1 MEPLIEFDRWLFYLI
16 NGAGAN
22 GFFDAVMPFLTDFS
36 NFEIPL
42 AIAWVMLMVFGGR
55 RERVTALVLAVTLL
69 MTDQMS
75 SHVIKP
81 LVQRERPCVE
91 LSDVRALMGLKTSF
105 SFPSSHAANIFGAA
119 TVLSLEYRRLMIPF
133 IVIATAVAY
142 SRVYIGVHYPLDV
155 IAGAAL
161 GVGFGAGASVLA
173 RRSLGR
179 LSSRRKGSGGEADE

>member
-55 RERVTALVLAVTLL
+55 RGRVTALVLAVTLL

-119 TVLSLEYRRLMIPF
+119 TVLSLGYRRLTIPF
-133 IVIATAVAY
+133 MVIATAVAY
-142 SRVYIGVHYPLDV
+142 SRVYVGVHYPLDV

-173 RRSLGR
+173 RRSLRR
-179 LSSRRKGSGGEADE
+179 LSSRRKGGGGEADE

>member
-55 RERVTALVLAVTLL
+55 RGRVTALVLAVTLL

-142 SRVYIGVHYPLDV
+142 SRVYVGVHYPLDV
-155 IAGAAL
+155 IGGAAL

-179 LSSRRKGSGGEADE
+179 LSSRRKGGGGEADE

>member
-142 SRVYIGVHYPLDV
+142 SRVYVGVHYPLDV

>member
-1 MEPLIEFDRWLFYLI
+1 MEPLIEFERWLFYLI

-55 RERVTALVLAVTLL
+55 RGRVTALLLAVTLL
-69 MTDQMS
+69 MTDQIS

-81 LVQRERPCVE
+81 LAQRERPCVE
-91 LSDVRALMGLKTSF
+91 LSDVRALIGVKTSF

-142 SRVYIGVHYPLDV
+142 SRVYVGVHYPLDV

-179 LSSRRKGSGGEADE
+179 LAARRKGGGGEADE

>member
-22 GFFDAVMPFLTDFS
+22 AFFDAVMPFLTDFS

-55 RERVTALVLAVTLL
+55 RGRVTALLLAVTLL
-69 MTDQMS
+69 MTDQIS

-81 LVQRERPCVE
+81 LAQRERPCVE
-91 LSDVRALMGLKTSF
+91 LNDVRALIGVKTSF

-119 TVLSLEYRRLMIPF
+119 TVLSLKYRRLMVPF
-133 IVIATAVAY
+133 VVIATAVAY
-142 SRVYIGVHYPLDV
+142 SRVYVGVHYPLDV

-173 RRSLGR
+173 RRALGR
-179 LSSRRKGSGGEADE
+179 LSSRRKGGGGEADE

>member
-55 RERVTALVLAVTLL
+55 RGRVTALVLAVTLL